1 MRTLFAVP
9 WFSKSGKR
17 LLISLATALLL
28 VSGVFALLKWRKTRI
43 ARACDRLYSAVAGR
57 T

>member
-9 WFSKSGKR
+9 WFSTSGKR

-28 VSGVFALLKWRKTRI
+28 VSGVFALLRPAAAENAHRQS
-43 ARACDRLYSAVAGR
+43 L
-57 T
+57 